1 MDTTSTISDVDD
13 LANFLKEGMFDEEF
27 DWSDHG
33 SDDSS
38 TIPQDAAALASSS
51 SATDDDSE
59 KTIHYLERLYAMLE
73 HCPAT
78 VAMWTHDGQ
87 AFAILDSKALEATYL
102 PQFFKSIKFESFC
115 RQLNAYR
122 FQKTKRP
129 DLAQGSSIVL
139 EFRHPH
145 FVQGQPEKLHLIH
158 RRRRICKLKAKAIDG
173 MNAADLRHTLAE
185 VVSYVH
191 TLQSE
196 LEETK
201 GIVETLLTNTK

>member
-1 MDTTSTISDVDD
+1 MHNHTFDDTND
-13 LANFLKEGMFDEEF
+13 LARFIHESMFDE
-27 DWSDHG
+27 SDDYNMLE

-38 TIPQDAAALASSS
+38 NTTPLPSTALA
-51 SATDDDSE
+51 E

-73 HCPAT
+73 HCPAM

-129 DLAQGSSIVL
+129 DLALGSSVVL

-158 RRRRICKLKAKAIDG
+158 RRRRICKLKAKAIDS
-173 MNAADLRHTLAE
+173 MSDADVRHTLGE
-185 VVSYVH
+185 VISFVN
-191 TLQSE
+191 TLQTE

-201 GIVETLLTNTK
+201 ELVKSLLAAKS